1 MLTDCAGRPARLEY
15 GPGERVQLNV
25 ELTPELKRYLVERA
39 ELHERRLRDEVRLA
53 LASWC
58 ERNAAFTIESS

>member
-15 GPGERVQLNV
+15 EPGERVQLNV
-25 ELTPELKRYLVERA
+25 ELTPELKRHLVEHA

-53 LASWC
+53 LFSWC
-58 ERNAAFTIESS
+58 EQTEEITA

>member
-39 ELHERRLRDEVRLA
+39 ELHERRLREVRLA
-53 LASWC
+53 LFSWC
-58 ERNAAFTIESS
+58 EQAEEITIEPS